1 MSVPRLST
9 VLESILVDALG
20 LPAAATQVRLLRSW
34 GEIVGP
40 LLVGKTAPG
49 KIRNGV
55 LTVFVPNHAWAQEL
69 QLSQPAMLEKI
80 RSVVGKGKVREI
92 RFTVGS
98 GDGLPAVPSAGSNFP
113 RADGKPPEADEG
125 HDVSPPFEPS
135 GLEEVRDP
143 ETREILRSICRK
155 SSRRKG

>member
-1 MSVPRLST
+1 
-9 VLESILVDALG
+9 
-20 LPAAATQVRLLRSW
+20 
-34 GEIVGP
+34 
-40 LLVGKTAPG
+40 
-49 KIRNGV
+49 
-55 LTVFVPNHAWAQEL
+55 
-69 QLSQPAMLEKI
+69 
-80 RSVVGKGKVREI
+80 VREI

-125 HDVSPPFEPS
+125 HDASPPFEPS